1 MNNYNDTA
9 YDIADDAITLDVKD
23 NILNARN
30 VMMKYNIS
38 RIIITDNK
46 MLAGIVTEKDIVRYL
61 YSSKLNRRPHEIML
75 DEVMGEKIPVTVDEK
90 TRLIS
95 CAKMMLSKNISSLII
110 TQKNSADIRILTKTD
125 IVEYYSRFYKR
136 VNKVKDYMTT
146 PVLSI
151 SQDELVSEAMR
162 LLFENKVSRLVVI
175 KNDKAIGIISRRDL
189 IPLSSLMN
197 SWIEKYQ
204 KNQVGFDTVIGNIK
218 GIIIVKDV
226 MRSYLITV
234 SSNDD
239 LADAAK
245 IMTRNRISGLPVV
258 DKNSNLKG
266 IVTKTDIVRA
276 FSNSS

>member
-1 MNNYNDTA
+1 MNSYNDTA

-46 MLAGIVTEKDIVRYL
+46 MLAGIVTEKDIVRFL
-61 YSSKLNRRPHEIML
+61 YSSKLNRRPQEIML
-75 DEVMGEKIPVTVDEK
+75 DEVMGEKIPITVDEK

-239 LADAAK
+239 LSDAAK

-266 IVTKTDIVRA
+266 IVTKTDVVRA
-276 FSNSS
+276 FSNLS

>member
-61 YSSKLNRRPHEIML
+61 YSSKLNRRPHEITL

-197 SWIEKYQ
+197 SWTEKYQ

-234 SSNDD
+234 SSSDD